1 MNIYERYNLQKA
13 AAYTDNED
21 YFDEMIIKPAIS
33 ILRSFGKGIIGS
45 AIDSYIITMI
55 ETNDQRRAL
64 LDLKEIDKATKAI
77 EEDIVKAVSADMNK
91 LITDINKNIK

>member
-1 MNIYERYNLQKA
+1 MNIYERYNVQKA
-13 AAYTDNED
+13 ASYNDNTD

-33 ILRSFGKGIIGS
+33 LLRGFGKGIGS

-64 LDLKEIDKATKAI
+64 LDLKEIDKAKAAL
-77 EEDIVKAVSADMNK
+77 EKDIVQAVSADMNK
-91 LITDINKNIK
+91 LITEINNNIKQ